1 MFVHVYTGNGKGK
14 TTAALGLA
22 LRAIG
27 ANKKVFI
34 GQFIKN
40 MDYSEIN
47 ALKLLPNNKVEKF
60 GVSCF
65 INRNPEKKDYEAAK
79 NGLKRIRE
87 VLRTCEYDV
96 VILDEINIAIYFKL
110 ISVEEVLE
118 VLKERN
124 KNIEVI
130 LTGRYAPKELI
141 EYADLVSEIKEVK
154 HYYTKGILS
163 REGIDK

>member
-27 ANKKVFI
+27 AGKKVFI
-34 GQFIKN
+34 GQFVKN

-47 ALKLLPNNKVEKF
+47 SLKLLPNNKIEKY

-65 INRNPEKKDYEAAK
+65 IDRNPEKKDYEAAK
-79 NGLKRIRE
+79 NGLKRIKE
-87 VLRTCEYDV
+87 ILSTNEYDIV
-96 VILDEINIAIYFKL
+96 VLDEINIAMYFKL
-110 ISVEEVLE
+110 ISVEEVLK

-141 EYADLVSEIKEVK
+141 EYADLVSDIKEVK
-154 HYYTKGILS
+154 HYYNKGILS
-163 REGIDK
+163 RKGIDK